1 DAVREDGLLE
11 ESADIQ
17 HPAGALRLRQTFS
30 KRKLSDRVL
39 LPRTLR
45 LPSLSS
51 DVTYVLCAV
60 QNHLGTTPHG
70 GHYVAEVMDWTT
82 GVWWECNDESVTRM
96 PDGPSASYDPD
107 GDGGEDG
114 GAGVRGSSDAYNLF
128 YVERG
133 YLARQVRASLEGDAA
148 SLYGGV
154 LADIDSRRDERYEAE
169 RE

>member
-1 DAVREDGLLE
+1 MLRCRE
-11 ESADIQ
+11 
-17 HPAGALRLRQTFS
+17 TFS
-30 KRKLSDRVL
+30 KRKLSDRIL

-45 LPSLSS
+45 LPSSTS
-51 DVTYVLCAV
+51 DVSYVLCAV

-96 PDGPSASYDPD
+96 PDGPSASYDPAED
-107 GDGGEDG
+107 GDGDDG
-114 GAGVRGSSDAYNLF
+114 GGGRVGVKGSSDAYNLF

-133 YLARQVRASLEGDAA
+133 YLARQVEAALGDDAA
-148 SLYGGV
+148 SYGGV
-154 LADIDSRRDERYEAE
+154 LAEIDSGRDERYEAE

>member
-1 DAVREDGLLE
+1 MPLLVTKAKTILALLFFDRE
-11 ESADIQ
+11 
-17 HPAGALRLRQTFS
+17 TFS
-30 KRKLSDRVL
+30 KRKLSDRIL

-45 LPSLSS
+45 LPSSDS
-51 DVTYVLCAV
+51 DVSYVLCAV

-96 PDGPSASYDPD
+96 ADGPSASYDLA
-107 GDGGEDG
+107 GEDG
-114 GAGVRGSSDAYNLF
+114 DEDGGGGRAGVKGSSDAYNLF

-133 YLARQVRASLEGDAA
+133 YLARQVEATLGADAA
-148 SLYGGV
+148 SYGGV
-154 LADIDSRRDERYEAE
+154 LAEIDSGRDERYEAE